1 MKRKTRET
9 TKAYWMENAG
19 QHPSKG
25 NVQVRV
31 DARSLILGLIRKPFY
46 TTTTQIF
53 IKPVIKTKSD
63 LLQSMIL
70 SH

>member
-1 MKRKTRET
+1 MKKKTRET

-19 QHPSKG
+19 QHPFKG
-25 NVQVRV
+25 DVQVRV
-31 DARSLILGLIRKPFY
+31 DARSLILGLIRMPFY